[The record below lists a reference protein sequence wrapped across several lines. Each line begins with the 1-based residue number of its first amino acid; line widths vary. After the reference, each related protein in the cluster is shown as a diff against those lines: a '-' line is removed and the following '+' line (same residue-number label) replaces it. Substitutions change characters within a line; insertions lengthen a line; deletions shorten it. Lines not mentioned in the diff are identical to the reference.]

1 MPEFTH
7 AIVLAG
13 SPESNLSLYHR
24 IRFAVGDPTA
34 SIDLVRADGSSERVL
49 MIRDIEMDR
58 ARTHARAD
66 RVICPADHKP
76 DTWHEGDRELAT
88 AQSLA
93 QCLLDHGI
101 ERVVVD
107 RTLPE
112 VYAHYMRERGI
123 GVECDPMLG
132 IMERRAKDEQELDA
146 LRDAQRLTEGCMRYV
161 CELIASAKPDKDGI
175 LQHDGAPLTSERI
188 FPLIDLWFMER
199 GASSPHGAIVAAGPV
214 GGDCHDRG
222 RGPIRTGEPV
232 IIDLF
237 PHVKAT
243 RYHGDCTRCI
253 VHGDIPDEVARMHA
267 CVLEAQDAAIHA
279 IRTGVTADAVHAAT
293 IGVIT
298 KHGYHAGIPDD
309 PDTIAMVHGTGHG
322 IGLDVHEPPLIDVGG
337 VELVRGD
344 VLTIEPGLY
353 STRIG
358 GIRIEDMVAV
368 TDDGCENF
376 NTLHKGLSWS

>member
-1 MPEFTH
+1 MSEFTH
-7 AIVLAG
+7 AVVVAG

-58 ARTHARAD
+58 AKQNARAD
-66 RVICPADHKP
+66 RVVCPGDHKP
-76 DTWHEGDRELAT
+76 KVWNEGDRELAT
-88 AQSLA
+88 AQSVA
-93 QCLLDHGI
+93 QCLIDHAI
-101 ERVVVD
+101 SKVIVD

-112 VYAHYMRERGI
+112 IYAQYMRERGLN
-123 GVECDPMLG
+123 VECDPMLG
-132 IMERRAKDEQELDA
+132 VMERRSKDDQELDA
-146 LRDAQRLTEGCMRYV
+146 LRAAQQLTEGCMRFV
-161 CELIASAKPDKDGI
+161 CELIVNANPNKEGVLHLDGS
-175 LQHDGAPLTSERI
+175 PLTSERI
-188 FPLIDLWFMER
+188 FPLIDLYFMER
-199 GASSPHGAIVAAGPV
+199 GASSPHGSIVAAGPV

-222 RGPIRTGEPV
+222 HGPIRTGEPV
-232 IIDLF
+232 IVDLF

-243 RYHGDCTRCI
+243 KYHGDCTRCV
-253 VHGDIPDEVARMHA
+253 VHGDIPDEVTKMHA
-267 CVLEAQDAAIHA
+267 CVVEAQEAAINA
-279 IRTGVTADAVHAAT
+279 TRAGVTADAVHQAT
-293 IGVIT
+293 LGVIT

-353 STRIG
+353 SKRIG
-358 GIRIEDMVAV
+358 GIRIEDMVVV

-376 NTLHKGLSWS
+376 NTLQKGLSWS